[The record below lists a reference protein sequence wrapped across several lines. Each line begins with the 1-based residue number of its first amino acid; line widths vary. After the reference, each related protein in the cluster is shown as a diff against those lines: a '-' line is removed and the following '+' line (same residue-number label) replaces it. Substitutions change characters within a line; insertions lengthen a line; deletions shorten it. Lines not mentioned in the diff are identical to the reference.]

1 MNTFINYFIEAN
13 IGLCLFLLLYFVFLK
28 KETDFKLTRV
38 LLLFGMVASLL
49 FPLVHFQI
57 SGAALPSITQMMP
70 TYLLPQIV
78 IGDHASASRFEFN
91 MVNAILFTYLSGVLI
106 LTVLFIVRIMK
117 LVQLIYSSSTYS
129 YYRFVVAESNESKL
143 TFSFFNFIFI
153 GQSSSLSKQE
163 KQQILDHESIH
174 ATQWHSADILLLNV
188 MSILFWINPLMLIYK
203 KIFTQLHE
211 FEADSRTVANHE
223 VDEYCGFLARAALQ
237 SADFPIANHFNQS
250 LTLKRIAMM
259 QTMKT
264 KIKKWKVAFVA
275 TAFPAFFLLVACQ
288 EQLMEDLKTVENS
301 SAISLDIPADI
312 QARIDEL
319 KKTGKDFAVI
329 ETTTDEGKK
338 TLDKMDVSKIS
349 SLSVIKDRPDG
360 RSFIIIERN
369 AQNINLA
376 LSSSKDKIYTI
387 VETQP
392 EYVGGTVAMREFI
405 ASHML
410 YPDEARQKGIE
421 GTTFISFIVN
431 TEGAISE
438 VQSVKGISPEC
449 DAEAIRVIKA
459 MPNWIPG
466 KQDGKTVNVRFV
478 LPIKFALG

>member
-13 IGLCLFLLLYFVFLK
+13 IGLCLFLLLYFIFLK

-38 LLLFGMVASLL
+38 LLLSGMVASLL

-57 SGAALPSITQMMP
+57 SSAAIPSITQMMP

-78 IGDHASASRFEFN
+78 VGDHVSASRIEFN
-91 MVNAILFTYLSGVLI
+91 TVNAILFTYLSGVLL

-129 YYRFVVAESNESKL
+129 YHRFVVAESNESKL

-211 FEADSRTVANHE
+211 FEADSRTVENHE

-250 LTLKRIAMM
+250 LTLKRIAMI
-259 QTMKT
+259 QTIKT
-264 KIKKWKVAFVA
+264 KIKTWKIALVAA
-275 TAFPAFFLLVACQ
+275 TFPAFFTLVACQ
-288 EQLMEDLKTVENS
+288 EQLVEDLKTIEKS
-301 SAISLDIPADI
+301 SAISLDFPIEV
-312 QARIDEL
+312 QTRLDEL
-319 KKTGKDFAVI
+319 KAANPNSKYEVI
-329 ETTTDEGKK
+329 E
-338 TLDKMDVSKIS
+338 
-349 SLSVIKDRPDG
+349 
-360 RSFIIIERN
+360 
-369 AQNINLA
+369 
-376 LSSSKDKIYTI
+376 
-387 VETQP
+387 
-392 EYVGGTVAMREFI
+392 
-405 ASHML
+405 
-410 YPDEARQKGIE
+410 
-421 GTTFISFIVN
+421 
-431 TEGAISE
+431 
-438 VQSVKGISPEC
+438 
-449 DAEAIRVIKA
+449 
-459 MPNWIPG
+459 
-466 KQDGKTVNVRFV
+466 
-478 LPIKFALG
+478 